1 MSAYALPDAP
11 PPFEVIEHT
20 ADWSIRVWAP
30 DLPALFARAAQGM
43 AYLLVGDLAAV
54 PQTVT
59 AEISLEGY
67 DAVDLLVAWLSEL
80 AYFTEQD
87 GTVFTTIDDLR
98 LIPPSLSAT
107 VRGGPPAEILKHIK
121 AVTYHD
127 LRITEMADGLE
138 TTIVFD
144 V

>member
-1 MSAYALPDAP
+1 MPAYNVPIGR

-20 ADWSIRVWAP
+20 ADWSIRVWAEN
-30 DLPALFARAAQGM
+30 LPGLFACAAQGM
-43 AYLLVGDLAAV
+43 AYLLAGNLAAV
-54 PQTVT
+54 ALTHT
-59 AEISLEGY
+59 AQVSVEGY

-80 AYFTEQD
+80 AYLTEQD
-87 GTVFTTIDDLR
+87 GLVFTTIDALTVTPTG
-98 LIPPSLSAT
+98 LTAT
-107 VRGGPPAEILKHIK
+107 VRGGRPPELLKHIK

-127 LRITEMADGLE
+127 LTIRDTGDGLE